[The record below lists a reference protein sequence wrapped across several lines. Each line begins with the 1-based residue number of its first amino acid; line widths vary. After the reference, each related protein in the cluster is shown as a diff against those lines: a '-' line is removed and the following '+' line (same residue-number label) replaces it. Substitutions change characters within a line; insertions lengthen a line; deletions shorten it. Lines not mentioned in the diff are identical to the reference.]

1 MTHRISGGSSSPAI
15 SSGSSSSAGW
25 NPQTP
30 ASASRQTPSPART
43 DGAAPAGA
51 HELQARAPARTA
63 ASSDLA
69 PRVAL
74 GRLDQ
79 VSARPHNAFV
89 AAAKP
94 QGARWKGRRRTFDAK
109 ALTETLQAVLA
120 VKGPAGA
127 GAGADPLADMARSMN
142 HSREFIAS
150 WVSEEGVIQKRSFE
164 IGALNGYEA
173 QRSELQAALRG
184 LGQHGAAEALPA
196 QAVRRKE
203 IKRAVLSA
211 RPPGPRKQFT
221 AEDVHAIL
229 SEFAGGK
236 APLEIAAER
245 GFTLQRVHLWVG
257 KGSWAKA
264 NLATSLA
271 GMPGYERLRA
281 PLQELAQKLDLH
293 QGDLPPPA
301 EVKQHVNADLLVRAL
316 QALRDRIE
324 RPALVR
330 NPNTLKDVAQKI
342 GTKACT
348 ITRWL
353 KANGAPRIGLS
364 SVARLDGYAE
374 RLPELRELLV
384 RLGHKEHAE
393 ALPDAPPARVG
404 NAASARLLVRALR
417 AAKDWEHKSD
427 AQLSLRSLSR
437 VLDVSDTLLH
447 KLIAI
452 QDGKVGLAD
461 PKAVATYPDY
471 RDEREPLRK
480 ALAGVGLARAAA
492 ALPVAPVRTAEV
504 LQTLRGRL
512 REVGKA
518 LADLRRDTTL
528 APEEAARRR
537 GVLPDVFALVAA
549 TGGRV
554 RPRAEIEPHLTHLEP
569 HLSKGLDEL
578 LATLGTLAQG
588 GTIPG
593 TREASTMKRVEVA
606 PSYNAAVKLFVV
618 PAGDP
623 AKGKGRQLDNLYA
636 ANPELVRDPR
646 SYEGERSR
654 QVLRWLATAV
664 REALPGTLE
673 VQCQFD
679 PDTGSIA
686 IATGRNSD
694 ARRIRD
700 LLDSGG
706 LADAA
711 RQALDTG
718 QLAPRQARHARKL
731 LQGLAQDTPAARQVL
746 DAIRAKSFVVPIEA
760 FSLDGKDLRLHA
772 ERRLD
777 HWSKEARGRPLDPSQ
792 LAGTMRPCGT
802 CADEIGL
809 DDQARRGPFWL
820 GRTAQAFSDTER
832 VIDRNVRE
840 GIPTYVTR
848 SREGRLTV
856 DHDTDSD
863 SDAPGT
869 PPRAASRAEPPRTE
883 PLSSSRTDSRV
894 ALRTPAKRGA
904 PARQQPVKRRALEV
918 PSREDDASVAALPR
932 PRASSV
938 APADVPLGPGDAQI
952 VALHQAAEAG
962 VALLRRLGAAPAFDV
977 PVGREQVQQ
986 LLDGLLEAGRRRFRG
1001 VVRELERETDFRP
1014 SPTVAN
1020 AVREIAA
1027 QAGVLRRS
1035 LAQTGWLQERGRP
1048 AHGLPAA
1055 AVPPGEFWTAS
1066 QAQRL
1071 FTRGEAS
1078 GRGNACW
1085 FDSVAQLKL
1094 QRPRGADGKQPLVD
1108 HLAQRLRQAADRLG
1122 QSSEGEMFDD
1132 DNGAMHV
1139 IARALEL
1146 QVHTFRQQGEGLG
1159 LSALQSVGSPD
1170 DPAVYLHCDDTHFVP
1185 MWRRPDEPGAGAPA

>member
-1 MTHRISGGSSSPAI
+1 MTHRISGGSSSPSI
-15 SSGSSSSAGW
+15 SSGSSSSAQW

-30 ASASRQTPSPART
+30 ASASRQTPALARA
-43 DGAAPAGA
+43 DRAAPAGA
-51 HELQARAPARTA
+51 HELQARAPARAA

-79 VSARPHNAFV
+79 VCARPHNAAE

-94 QGARWKGRRRTFDAK
+94 QPARGKGRRRTFDAK

-120 VKGPAGA
+120 AKGRAGG

-150 WVSEEGVIQKRSFE
+150 WVSEEGVIQKRAFE

-173 QRSELQAALRG
+173 HRSELQAALRG
-184 LGQHGAAEALPA
+184 LGQQGAADALPE

-203 IKRAVLSA
+203 INKAVLA
-211 RPPGPRKQFT
+211 PRGPGPRKRFT

-229 SEFAGGK
+229 SDFAGRK

-245 GFTLQRVHLWVG
+245 GFSVQRVREWVG
-257 KGSWAKA
+257 KSRWEKA
-264 NLATSLA
+264 NLATSVA
-271 GMPGYERLRA
+271 GMPGYERLRT

-301 EVKQHVNADLLVRAL
+301 EVKQHVDADLLVRAL
-316 QALRDRIE
+316 QAMCDRIK
-324 RPALVR
+324 RPELIQHA
-330 NPNTLKDVAQKI
+330 NTLKDVAQKI
-342 GTKACT
+342 GTKECT
-348 ITRWL
+348 LTRWL
-353 KANGAPRIGLS
+353 KANGAPRSGVSGLT
-364 SVARLDGYAE
+364 RLDGYAE

-384 RLGHKEHAE
+384 RLGHAEHAE
-393 ALPDAPPARVG
+393 ALPEGPQAPAENVV
-404 NAASARLLVRALR
+404 SARLLVRALR
-417 AAKDWEHKSD
+417 AAKSWEQNSD
-427 AQLSLRSLSR
+427 SPLSVRGLARE
-437 VLDVSDTLLH
+437 LDASDTLLF
-447 KLIAI
+447 KLITV
-452 QDGKVGLAD
+452 QDGKVRLAD

-480 ALAGVGLARAAA
+480 ALAGVGLAREAA
-492 ALPVAPVRTAEV
+492 ALPVPPVRTAEV

-512 REVGKA
+512 PEAGKA
-518 LADLRRDTTL
+518 LADLRRDATL

-549 TGGRV
+549 PGGRV

-588 GTIPG
+588 GTVP
-593 TREASTMKRVEVA
+593 RPSERSTMKRVEFA
-606 PSYNAAVKLFVV
+606 PAFNEPVKLFVV

-654 QVLRWLATAV
+654 QVLRWLSTAL

-679 PDTGSIA
+679 PDSGSIA
-686 IATGRNSD
+686 IATGRNAD

-731 LQGLAQDTPAARQVL
+731 LQGLAEDTPGAAVDPAARQVL

-760 FSLDGKDLRLHA
+760 FALDGKELRLHA

-820 GRTAQAFSDTER
+820 GRTAQAFSDTEG
-832 VIDRNVRE
+832 VIDRNVRQ

-869 PPRAASRAEPPRTE
+869 PSRAAPRAEPP
-883 PLSSSRTDSRV
+883 RTDSRV
-894 ALRTPAKRGA
+894 ALRMPAKRGA
-904 PARQQPVKRRALEV
+904 PAPQQPVKRRALEV
-918 PSREDDASVAALPR
+918 PTRKDDASVAAPLR

-938 APADVPLGPGDAQI
+938 APADVPLSPGDAQI
-952 VALHQAAEAG
+952 VALHQAAETG

-977 PVGREQVQQ
+977 PVGQEQVQQ
-986 LLDGLLEAGRRRFRG
+986 VLHGLLEAGRRRFRG
-1001 VVRELERETDFRP
+1001 VVRQLERETDFRP
-1014 SPTVAN
+1014 SPAVAN
-1020 AVREIAA
+1020 DVREIAA

-1035 LAQTGWLQERGRP
+1035 LAQAGWLQEEGRP

-1055 AVPPGEFWTAS
+1055 AVPPGEVWTAS

-1071 FTRGEAS
+1071 FKRGEAS

-1085 FDSVAQLKL
+1085 FDSLAQLKL
-1094 QRPRGADGKQPLVD
+1094 QRPRGADGGQPLVD
-1108 HLAQRLRQAADRLG
+1108 HLAQRVRQAADRLG
-1122 QSSEGEMFDD
+1122 LSRDGEMFED

-1185 MWRRPDEPGAGAPA
+1185 MWPRTDEPGADALA